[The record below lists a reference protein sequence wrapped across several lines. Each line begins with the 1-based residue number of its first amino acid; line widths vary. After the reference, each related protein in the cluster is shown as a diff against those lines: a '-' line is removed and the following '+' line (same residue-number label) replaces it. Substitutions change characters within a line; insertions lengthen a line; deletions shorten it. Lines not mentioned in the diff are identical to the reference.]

1 MLTVGDKF
9 PEFEKKA
16 VVSLEPGKEFQTLT
30 LDNVRNG
37 QWTVFF
43 WWPLDFTFVCP
54 TEISAFNKAFEEF
67 ESRNAN
73 LIGAS
78 IDSEYVHLAWRNSH
92 PELKDL
98 RFPML
103 ADTSKSLSEEL
114 GILEKVNKVAYRTTY
129 IIDPDGVI
137 QHVSVNGLD
146 VGRNVKEVLRLLDAF
161 QTGELTPCN
170 WEPGELTLN

>member
-9 PEFEKKA
+9 PEFEKQA
-16 VVSLEPGKEFQTLT
+16 VISLEPGKEFKTLT
-30 LDNVRNG
+30 QKDIQNG
-37 QWTVFF
+37 KWTVFF

-54 TEISAFNKAFEEF
+54 TEIAAFNEHYDEF
-67 ESRNAN
+67 VKRDTN

-78 IDSEYVHLAWRNSH
+78 IDSEFVHLAWRTHDKN
-92 PELKDL
+92 LKKL
-98 RFPML
+98 KFPML

-114 GILEKVNKVAYRTTY
+114 GILEKTNKVAYRTTY

-146 VGRNVKEVLRLLDAF
+146 VGRSLKEVIRLLDAF
-161 QTGELTPCN
+161 RSGELTPCN
-170 WEPGELTLN
+170 WEPGEATL

>member
-9 PEFEKKA
+9 PAFEKKA

-30 LDNVRNG
+30 LDNVKNG
-37 QWTVFF
+37 KWTVFF

-54 TEISAFNKAFEEF
+54 TEIASFNSLWEEF
-67 ESRNAN
+67 EKRNTN

-78 IDSEYVHLAWRNSH
+78 IDSEYVHLAWRNNH
-92 PELKDL
+92 PELKKL
-98 RFPML
+98 KFPML

-114 GILEKVNKVAYRTTY
+114 GILEKVNKIAYRTTY

-137 QHVSVNGLD
+137 QHVSVNGLE
-146 VGRNVKEVLRLLDAF
+146 VGRSVKEIIRLLDAF

-170 WEPGELTLN
+170 WEPGQLTLN

>member
-16 VVSLEPGKEFQTLT
+16 VVSLEPGKEFETLT
-30 LDNVRNG
+30 LDNVKNG
-37 QWTVFF
+37 KWTVFF
-43 WWPLDFTFVCP
+43 WWPMDFTFVCP
-54 TEISAFNKAFEEF
+54 TEISSFNKSIEEF
-67 ESRNAN
+67 ESRKAN

-78 IDSEYVHLAWRNSH
+78 IDSEYVHLAWRTNN
-92 PELKDL
+92 PQLKDL

-114 GILEKVNKVAYRTTY
+114 GILEKENKIAYRATY
-129 IIDPDGVI
+129 IIDPEGVI

-146 VGRNVKEVLRLLDAF
+146 VGRNVKEVIRLLDAF

-170 WEPGELTLN
+170 WEPGQLTLN